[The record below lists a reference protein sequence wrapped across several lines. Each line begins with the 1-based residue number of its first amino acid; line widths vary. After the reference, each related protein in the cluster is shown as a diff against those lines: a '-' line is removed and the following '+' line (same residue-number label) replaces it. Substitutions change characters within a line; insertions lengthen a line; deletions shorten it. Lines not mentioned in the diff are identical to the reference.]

1 MMWRREKGWKG
12 KKREF
17 ERNEGTIESIVEGVA
32 QSFIASF
39 IIIQKYVE
47 KNEEY
52 GYRDPDLGIATTDNS
67 TSGYLYTVQDFS
79 HRDSF
84 GIFTLVFM
92 IISAVGSLASGI
104 WGLYTFLL
112 KGPLKVVLR
121 RGVGNRFLLFAV
133 IIFGMASRF
142 GSLTAVF
149 MFSTSLE
156 PVGLWQQ
163 FVAYILLILG
173 FTGVQ
178 LTLSLIP
185 LMSFGPGRFF
195 NLLLSFPHILIVP
208 LVTPFTFGLVCDEG
222 CCCHCC
228 CCCGCSKPR
237 LALSR
242 SLSLAN
248 HIATLL
254 LMIPPIVFFDLISS
268 WDMGAAQLCIAVL
281 GLIAAPIL
289 LFQPGR
295 IVQLGIL
302 DPDNVMQQ
310 LLADVE
316 GGGCFFALADAV
328 NEEPLPE
335 EEEEEGNEAEMKNL
349 IAVHSQPNSPKPK
362 PKERRESDKTSV

>member
-52 GYRDPDLGIATTDNS
+52 GYRDPDLGSVTTGNS
-67 TSGYLYTVQDFS
+67 TDSGDLYTVQDFT
-79 HRDSF
+79 HRESF
-84 GIFTLVFM
+84 GVFTLVFM
-92 IISAVGSLASGI
+92 VISSVGSLASGI
-104 WGLYTFLL
+104 WGLYTFML
-112 KGPLKVVLR
+112 KGPLKVVLK

-142 GSLTAVF
+142 GSLAAVF

-195 NLLLSFPHILIVP
+195 NLLLSFPHIIIVP
-208 LVTPFTFGLVCDEG
+208 LVTPFTFGLVCDDK
-222 CCCHCC
+222 CRCHCC
-228 CCCGCSKPR
+228 SCCGCSKPR

-242 SLSLAN
+242 SLTLAN
-248 HIATLL
+248 HVVTLL
-254 LMIPPIVFFDLISS
+254 LMIPPVAFFVFFES
-268 WDMGAAQLCIAVL
+268 WDIVAVQLCIVVL
-281 GLIAAPIL
+281 GLCAVPIL

-295 IVQLGIL
+295 IVKLGIL
-302 DPDNVMQQ
+302 DPDDIGGHLISNVKDGGPMFR
-310 LLADVE
+310 LATAKLVQK
-316 GGGCFFALADAV
+316 
-328 NEEPLPE
+328 PT
-335 EEEEEGNEAEMKNL
+335 AEDP
-349 IAVHSQPNSPKPK
+349 VQG
-362 PKERRESDKTSV
+362 

>member
-52 GYRDPDLGIATTDNS
+52 GYRDPDLGSATTDNS
-67 TSGYLYTVQDFS
+67 TSGHLYTVQDFT
-79 HRDSF
+79 HRESF
-84 GIFTLVFM
+84 GVFTLVFM
-92 IISAVGSLASGI
+92 VISSVGSLASGI
-104 WGLYTFLL
+104 WGLYTFML
-112 KGPLKVVLR
+112 KGPLKVVLK

-142 GSLTAVF
+142 GSLAAVF

-195 NLLLSFPHILIVP
+195 NLLLSFPHIIIVP
-208 LVTPFTFGLVCDEG
+208 LVTPFTFGLVCDDK
-222 CCCHCC
+222 CRCHCC
-228 CCCGCSKPR
+228 SCCGCSKPR

-242 SLSLAN
+242 SLTLAN
-248 HIATLL
+248 HVVTLL
-254 LMIPPIVFFDLISS
+254 LMIPPVAFFVFFES
-268 WDMGAAQLCIAVL
+268 WDIVAVQLCIVVL
-281 GLIAAPIL
+281 GLCAVPIL

-295 IVQLGIL
+295 IVKLGIL
-302 DPDNVMQQ
+302 DPDDIGGHLISNVKDGGPMFR
-310 LLADVE
+310 LATAKLVQK
-316 GGGCFFALADAV
+316 
-328 NEEPLPE
+328 PT
-335 EEEEEGNEAEMKNL
+335 AEDP
-349 IAVHSQPNSPKPK
+349 VQG
-362 PKERRESDKTSV
+362 

>member
-1 MMWRREKGWKG
+1 MMWRKERGWKG
-12 KKREF
+12 KKRQF

-32 QSFIASF
+32 QSFIALF

-52 GYRDPDLGIATTDNS
+52 GYSDPDLGSEIGNS
-67 TSGYLYTVQDFS
+67 TSGYPYTVQDFS
-79 HRDSF
+79 HRESF

-92 IISAVGSLASGI
+92 VVSSVGSLASGI

-112 KGPLKVVLR
+112 KGPLKVVLN
-121 RGVGNRFLLFAV
+121 RGVGNRFLLFVV

-185 LMSFGPGRFF
+185 LMSFGPRRFF

-254 LMIPPIVFFDLISS
+254 LMIPPIVFFDFIYS
-268 WDMGAAQLCIAVL
+268 WDLGAVQLCIAVL

-295 IVQLGIL
+295 INKLGIL

-310 LLADVE
+310 LLAEVE
-316 GGGCFFALADAV
+316 AGGCVFALSNAV
-328 NEEPLPE
+328 DEEPVPEDE
-335 EEEEEGNEAEMKNL
+335 EEEDGNEAEMKNL
-349 IAVHSQPNSPKPK
+349 IAVHSSPTPQPKGIQ
-362 PKERRESDKTSV
+362 ESDKTSI

>member
-52 GYRDPDLGIATTDNS
+52 GYRDPDLGSATTDNS
-67 TSGYLYTVQDFS
+67 TSGHLYTVQDFS
-79 HRDSF
+79 HRESF
-84 GIFTLVFM
+84 GIFTLIFM
-92 IISAVGSLASGI
+92 LISSVGSLASGI

-121 RGVGNRFLLFAV
+121 RGVGNRFLLFTV

-142 GSLTAVF
+142 GALAAVF

-156 PVGLWQQ
+156 PVHLWHQ
-163 FVAYILLILG
+163 FVAYLLLILG
-173 FTGVQ
+173 FTGAQ

-208 LVTPFTFGLVCDEG
+208 LVTPFTFGLVCDED

-248 HIATLL
+248 HIVTLL
-254 LMIPPIVFFDLISS
+254 LMIPPIVFFDFISS
-268 WDMGAAQLCIAVL
+268 WDLGAAQLCIAVL

-295 IVQLGIL
+295 IIQLGIL
-302 DPDNVMQQ
+302 DPDDTMRQ
-310 LLADVE
+310 LLANVE
-316 GGGCFFALADAV
+316 GGGHVFKLAPA
-328 NEEPLPE
+328 E
-335 EEEEEGNEAEMKNL
+335 EEEEVLDDIDKGTSAEM
-349 IAVHSQPNSPKPK
+349 
-362 PKERRESDKTSV
+362 ESLTVEMS

>member
-52 GYRDPDLGIATTDNS
+52 GYRDPDLGSATTGNS

-79 HRDSF
+79 HRESF
-84 GIFTLVFM
+84 GIATLIFM
-92 IISAVGSLASGI
+92 IISSVGSLASGI

-112 KGPLKVVLR
+112 KGPLKVVLN

-142 GSLTAVF
+142 GSLAAVF

-178 LTLSLIP
+178 LLLSLIP
-185 LMSFGPGRFF
+185 LMSFGPARFF

-254 LMIPPIVFFDLISS
+254 LMIPPIVFFDFISS

-295 IVQLGIL
+295 IVQLGVL
-302 DPDNVMQQ
+302 DPDDIMRQ
-310 LLADVE
+310 LLAKVE
-316 GGGCFFALADAV
+316 GGGHVFHLAPA
-328 NEEPLPE
+328 E
-335 EEEEEGNEAEMKNL
+335 EEEDVIDDMEKRNSTEMELLTVEK
-349 IAVHSQPNSPKPK
+349 S
-362 PKERRESDKTSV
+362 